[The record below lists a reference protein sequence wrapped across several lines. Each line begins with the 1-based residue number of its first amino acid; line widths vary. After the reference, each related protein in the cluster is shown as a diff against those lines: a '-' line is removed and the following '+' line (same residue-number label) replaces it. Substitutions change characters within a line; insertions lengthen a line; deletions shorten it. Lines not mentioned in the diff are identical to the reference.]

1 MNDKFKQA
9 FYGKPM
15 TQKQIANWERTRGKG
30 RAMYVARFT
39 LLFGTIAF
47 VVNSLGAHYL
57 MDVPLRARYL
67 LAPALI
73 WYTYGFL
80 VSLYFWSI
88 TEKKYREHLMEKKY
102 REHLNAK

>member
-1 MNDKFKQA
+1 MRDKFKRA

-15 TQKQIANWERTRGKG
+15 TQKQIARWERTRSKGK
-30 RAMYVARFT
+30 AIYVARFT
-39 LLFGTIAF
+39 LLFGTMAF

-57 MDVPLRARYL
+57 LDVPLRARYL

-80 VSLYFWSI
+80 VSLVLWSI
-88 TEKKYREHLMEKKY
+88 TEKKYRES
-102 REHLNAK
+102 LNAK